1 MIMHGEGHVY
11 VGVWMQRDT
20 YIDTE
25 GHVYM
30 VCGSRGTRIYGV
42 WIQRDT
48 YIWCVDPEGHV
59 YMVCGSRGTRICRRD
74 MIMIE
79 ECTRNGHV
87 N

>member
-48 YIWCVDPEGHV
+48 Y
-59 YMVCGSRGTRICRRD
+59 MSA
-74 MIMIE
+74 
-79 ECTRNGHV
+79 
-87 N
+87 

>member
-30 VCGSRGTRIYGV
+30 VCGSRGTRI
-42 WIQRDT
+42 
-48 YIWCVDPEGHV
+48 
-59 YMVCGSRGTRICRRD
+59 CRRD